1 MTHIEIAKPKK
12 SQARPKTVG
21 VKTVLN
27 DKGERNRV
35 YTVSANSPNLGQ
47 DLLYAFRKSV
57 EKVRDENLKMFGT
70 RSGK

>member
-1 MTHIEIAKPKK
+1 MPNIEIAKRKK

-21 VKTVLN
+21 VKTITT
-27 DKGERNRV
+27 DQGEKSRV
-35 YTVSANSPNLGQ
+35 YTVSNNSLNLGQ

-57 EKVRDENLKMFGT
+57 EKARDENLKLFGT